1 MPHLI
6 VDGYNFIR
14 RVPRF
19 LKAEGEGL
27 EEGRYALL
35 IALEE
40 YAAAQGYR
48 VTVVFDAGTRPIH
61 MEEEFQREERFAG
74 IDIVF
79 SKRGESA
86 DTAIVNL
93 LGRMRAERREGMAYP
108 DDGEIVVTDD
118 FGIRDEA
125 LEKGAFVKSPEDLFL
140 AMEKKE
146 KLSY

>member
-14 RVPRF
+14 RVPLF
-19 LKAEGEGL
+19 LKAEAGGL

-35 IALEE
+35 LALEE
-40 YAAAQGYR
+40 YASGQGYR
-48 VTVVFDAGTRPIH
+48 VTVVFDAGTRPAH
-61 MEEEFQREERFAG
+61 MSEDFPREERFAG

-79 SKRGESA
+79 SERGESA
-86 DTAIVNL
+86 DTAIVKL
-93 LGRMRAERREGMAYP
+93 IGRMRAERREGVAYP

-125 LEKGAFVKSPEDLFL
+125 LENGAFVKSPDELFR

-146 KLSY
+146 RLRY